1 MAIDTR
7 ISLYGIGIEHVP
19 LKDQI
24 KLYGVGIEH
33 TTPKQVDLY
42 GLAIEANTTFNAKVQ
57 IKGFDQNPIQGATVT
72 LTTTG
77 PLGNQVGNLTGLTDA
92 DGLFNCSG
100 SSTVNSTITVE
111 KEGKASIKFFL
122 IHLFGGIFGTCL
134 PDAGGGASKKI
145 YTTNKGNVLINP
157 NDTILIELD

>member
-42 GLAIEANTTFNAKVQ
+42 GLAIEADTTFNGKLQV
-57 IKGFDQNPIQGATVT
+57 KGFDQNPIQGATVT

-77 PLGNQVGNLTGLTDA
+77 PTWK
-92 DGLFNCSG
+92 
-100 SSTVNSTITVE
+100 SSW
-111 KEGKASIKFFL
+111 
-122 IHLFGGIFGTCL
+122 
-134 PDAGGGASKKI
+134 
-145 YTTNKGNVLINP
+145 
-157 NDTILIELD
+157 

>member
-7 ISLYGIGIEHVP
+7 ISFYGIGIEHVP

-33 TTPKQVDLY
+33 TPKQIDLY
-42 GLAIEANTTFNAKVQ
+42 GIGIEADTTFNGKVQ
-57 IKGFDQNPIQGATVT
+57 IIGFDQNVIQGATVT

-77 PLGNQVGNLTGLTDA
+77 PPGNQVGNLTGTTDV

-100 SSTVNSTITVE
+100 SSTVNTSITVE
-111 KEGKASIKFFL
+111 KEGKAPIKFPP
-122 IHLFGGIFGTCL
+122 IHLFGGNYVACL
-134 PDAGGGASKKI
+134 PDAGAGGTSKKI
-145 YTTNKGNVLINP
+145 YTTNKGNIMINP